1 MISRFLLAATIA
13 VSLFPASARAE
24 DTGFFAGI
32 DVTAGMASGS
42 SSTTNGGAAFAG
54 GGMVDNVK
62 FGATFGI
69 GGHVGYRFSPALS
82 AFISY
87 QHIRGDVSWDADFPL
102 IGAASSFDG
111 TAGSDTVLANLAYD
125 LALSDSTSFT
135 TSAGV
140 GLSFNTLS
148 GVVET
153 DKPTGLFLSDVA
165 DHTRVSPTARLGAGI
180 EHRLSSNVVLG
191 LNAAVS
197 YTGGFETGDTR
208 SGNLGVTSITP
219 YKIDDVWRG
228 NLGASMRFS
237 F

>member
-1 MISRFLLAATIA
+1 MISRLLLSAAITA
-13 VSLFPASARAE
+13 SLFPAAAFAE
-24 DTGFFAGI
+24 DAGFFAGI
-32 DVTAGMASGS
+32 DLTGGIASGS

-54 GGMVDNVK
+54 GGVVDNVK
-62 FGATFGI
+62 FGSALGI
-69 GGHVGYRFSPALS
+69 GGHIGYRFSPALS

-87 QHIRGDVSWDADFPL
+87 QHVRGDVSWDASFPL
-102 IGAASSFDG
+102 IGAASHYDG
-111 TAGSDTVLANLAYD
+111 TASSDAVLANLAYD
-125 LALSDSTSFT
+125 LPLSGATSLT

-148 GVVET
+148 GIVET

-165 DHTRVSPTARLGAGI
+165 DHTRVSPMAQIGAGI
-180 EHRLSSNVVLG
+180 RHRLSSNVMLG
-191 LNAAVS
+191 LNASVS

-228 NLGASMRFS
+228 NLGATIRVTF
-237 F
+237 